1 MTSNNIFKK
10 LITFIILFLL
20 IPLIVVLGVYA
31 FKDRKYNLLSIIIV
45 IFSCVPFFLHFE
57 KGKKGI
63 RELVIVAV
71 MTAFSILGRFIFSPI
86 PGFKPVTAIT
96 IIAGI
101 ALGAE
106 SGFMVGSLTAIISNM
121 FFGQGPWTPFQ
132 MFVWGML
139 GFVSGLIFYN
149 KKNPNRFVLSLVGL
163 IGGCIYSL
171 LMDIWTT
178 ISIDG
183 EFLFSRYLVHISS
196 SVVFMLIYMVSNVI
210 FLMILAKPFLE
221 KINRIKVKYGVF
233 NASNFM

>member
-1 MTSNNIFKK
+1 MTS
-10 LITFIILFLL
+10 
-20 IPLIVVLGVYA
+20 
-31 FKDRKYNLLSIIIV
+31 
-45 IFSCVPFFLHFE
+45 
-57 KGKKGI
+57 
-63 RELVIVAV
+63 
-71 MTAFSILGRFIFSPI
+71 FSILGRFIFSPI
-86 PGFKPVTAIT
+86 PGFKPVTAMT

>member
-1 MTSNNIFKK
+1 MNSNNIFKK
-10 LITFIILFLL
+10 IITFIILFVL
-20 IPLIVVLGVYA
+20 IPLVIFFGVWA

-45 IFSCVPFFLHFE
+45 IFSCIPFFLHFE
-57 KGKKGI
+57 KSKKGI
-63 RELVIVAV
+63 RELVIIAV
-71 MTAFSILGRFIFSPI
+71 MTAFSILGRFVFSPI

-106 SGFMVGSLTAIISNM
+106 SGFMVGSLTAIISNI

-132 MFVWGML
+132 MFVWGLL
-139 GFVSGLIFYN
+139 GFISGLIFYN
-149 KKNPNRFVLSLVGL
+149 KKNPNRFVLSLMGL

-183 EFLFSRYLVHISS
+183 EFLISRYFVHVSS
-196 SVVFMLIYMVSNVI
+196 SVVFMLIYMISNVI
-210 FLMILAKPFLE
+210 FLLILAKPFTE

-233 NASNFM
+233 NASNYI

>member
-1 MTSNNIFKK
+1 MNGKSVVKK
-10 LITFIILFLL
+10 TLILVILFVC
-20 IPLIVVLGVYA
+20 IPLIIALGVYI
-31 FKDRKYNLLSIIIV
+31 FKDRKYNLLSIIIALL
-45 IFSCVPFFLHFE
+45 SCVPFFMHFE
-57 KGKKGI
+57 KSKKGI
-63 RELVIVAV
+63 RELVIIAV
-71 MTAFSILGRFIFSPI
+71 MTAFSVLGRFIFSPI
-86 PGFKPVTAIT
+86 PGFKPVTAMT

-149 KKNPNRFVLSLVGL
+149 KKNPNRFVLSLIGL

-233 NASNFM
+233 NASNYM